1 MPLTTVSNK
10 GQLVIPKEVREAL
23 RIKPRQKVLVK
34 MAKGHAELIPVP
46 ENPVETF
53 CGIFEQG
60 SSLVKPLLKE
70 RKEERKREEK
80 DTSRFLR
87 PSNISK
93 KRK

>member
-1 MPLTTVSNK
+1 MPLAKMSHK

-23 RIKPRQKVLVK
+23 RIKPQQKVLVK
-34 MAKGHAELIPVP
+34 IAKGHAELIPMQ

-53 CGIFEQG
+53 CGIFKKG

-80 DTSRFLR
+80 DASL
-87 PSNISK
+87 SSISK
-93 KRK
+93 CNT